1 MGIAIIA
8 FDTPMRLT
16 WDAALLSPQTILVSV
31 FSKDSSPSESQ
42 ENNQKSV
49 FAPHPPKKKGQCPY
63 VYKMLLIKVH
73 VSPKTKSLARIVFRW
88 NMIFTLNIVADLSV
102 RDDKCEKKL

>member
-49 FAPHPPKKKGQCPY
+49 FAPHPPQKKTVNAHIY
-63 VYKMLLIKVH
+63 KVH
-73 VSPKTKSLARIVFRW
+73 PLKLKVWPE
-88 NMIFTLNIVADLSV
+88 LSSV
-102 RDDKCEKKL
+102 EI